1 MKRGDVIVTTK
12 HDYSRLILES
22 QKNGMVD
29 KAIEYALNAR
39 EKYPNENIFEK
50 FLGDLYVEKND
61 FKNASD
67 YYIEF
72 LKKIGNN
79 EQFFKDFA
87 NFFQLYVESQENIG
101 DFICQIERCL
111 NNKFISNA
119 YITVNICK
127 LIAPYV
133 KLERISLF
141 ENDKNFESVRKYIQS
156 IKKRYKKYVLFY
168 KILLLPHSAQNMKI
182 DKYIVSLME
191 KEHLYPEALELIVKV
206 LRYDQDQV
214 AVRTLFRI
222 CRKIGDYTD
231 AENYLETHADVK
243 NAEQFNILYE
253 LVFYYSKTGDIE
265 NRNQALKKIENC
277 GKNSIPIMRTL
288 YNFYLQFGMLNEA
301 SKINKT
307 LNQMEIKNVGE
318 VNADRKEQE
327 KDSTEALLAAIKE
340 LFSELEHSRKLISM
354 SELLKGFSHE
364 LGQPI
369 TNIRY
374 GVQLYQMKMDMG
386 LDTREELESLLN
398 DILGQTHR
406 IKNMLARFSPV
417 TSERNGSVNFSVG
430 EEIKAIFNEFAT
442 RLSKENIEWKLD
454 VDTDFYLYGDNIK
467 FDQIFYNLI
476 GNSIYA
482 IKEKGENG
490 FILVSV
496 YKKADKAI
504 ITFEDNG
511 TGIKPEYRGKIFE
524 PFFTTKDYVSDENGG
539 GEGLGLYI
547 IWNIVRMFNGD
558 IILDKEFQDG
568 ARFIITIN
576 IKEENVREK

>member
-1 MKRGDVIVTTK
+1 MIVTTK

-72 LKKIGNN
+72 FKKIGDNRH
-79 EQFFKDFA
+79 FFKDFA
-87 NFFQLYVESQENIG
+87 NFFQLYVETQENIE
-101 DFICQIERCL
+101 DFVCQIEECL
-111 NNKFISNA
+111 DKGFIFNA

-127 LIAPYV
+127 LIAPYI

-156 IKKRYKKYVLFY
+156 IKKRYKKYVVFY